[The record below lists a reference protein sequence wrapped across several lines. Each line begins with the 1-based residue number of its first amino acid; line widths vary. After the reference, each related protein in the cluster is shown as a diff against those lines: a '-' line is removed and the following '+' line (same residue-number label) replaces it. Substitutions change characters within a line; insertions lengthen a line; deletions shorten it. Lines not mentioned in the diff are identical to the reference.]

1 MCCPCRPLRG
11 RARSHRYISGLRS
24 CDHPVGAGVP
34 ANRPGKERIRPS
46 RSPPSCA
53 HGPGIPWSGRCR
65 PAFAPLP
72 RLARACQ
79 G

>member
-11 RARSHRYISGLRS
+11 RARSHRYTSGFRS

-34 ANRPGKERIRPS
+34 ANRLGKEGLRPC
-46 RSPPSCA
+46 RSPPSCV
-53 HGPGIPWSGRCR
+53 HGPGIPWSGRSR
-65 PAFAPLP
+65 RASAPLLP
-72 RLARACQ
+72 RARACQ